1 MKKVLK
7 ISIFLFLSAV
17 VLGLALF
24 FGIKYYNEQQAQKKE
39 QEQTFDRK
47 PLDEASIFGD
57 YVFEQVIR
65 EKIQNKDEP
74 IDIESLAEI
83 TELDLSFNGKSTDE
97 DKKIISLSGLKY
109 FKGLKKLTIDRNMCS
124 SFTGIEECVDLEY
137 LSAQDCR
144 FFNAT
149 QISLLTNLK
158 YLNLRNNEIRS
169 TEFIK
174 TLKNLEYLNLS
185 GCNIT
190 DFAFLSEVKMNS
202 IKELYIASTGFNQME
217 WIYLLP
223 NIERLDVSGNELND
237 ELLAGIEILTKLEYL
252 KASSQ
257 NIKSTAVFKD
267 CKNLKTLISVSY
279 THLDVYKRQPH
290 ASTLSTV
297 PPLSEIRALNFSV
310 VEFIASSSRVFV
322 LITKMVSYLFK
333 IIALHLLPDYWKIP
347 FGIFKAVCAIK
358 ALLHIGHYT
367 TF

>member
-267 CKNLKTLISVSY
+267 CKNLKTLI
-279 THLDVYKRQPH
+279 LDVNRITDISDLSSLKNLEELNVNSNLIEKVDVLSDMKNLKRIYAKNNQIKSFT
-290 ASTLSTV
+290 AISDIKFEKEDF
-297 PPLSEIRALNFSV
+297 SENPAKR
-310 VEFIASSSRVFV
+310 
-322 LITKMVSYLFK
+322 
-333 IIALHLLPDYWKIP
+333 
-347 FGIFKAVCAIK
+347 
-358 ALLHIGHYT
+358 
-367 TF
+367 